1 LEKLPVEPFPSLDVA
16 QVLSAGHENGSTL
29 LPTLKL
35 KGANHVALP
44 NIVRL
49 VRKGI
54 RGKND

>member
-1 LEKLPVEPFPSLDVA
+1 
-16 QVLSAGHENGSTL
+16 L
-29 LPTLKL
+29 LPTL

-54 RGKND
+54 RRKND

>member
-1 LEKLPVEPFPSLDVA
+1 
-16 QVLSAGHENGSTL
+16 
-29 LPTLKL
+29 LPTL

-54 RGKND
+54 RRKND